1 MTFITRD
8 TSSYFYEEQ
17 RKERERLFSL
27 LKDRVPTDLIT
38 ERQDLIYDYQNQD
51 EINRNNLNTF
61 YREQRF
67 FWEQNQT
74 KRDSNLK
81 KLVELSGLSE
91 KEVRQAFGNEL

>member
-8 TSSYFYEEQ
+8 TSSNYYEEA

-27 LKDRVPTDLIT
+27 LKDRVPSDLIT

-51 EINRNNLNTF
+51 QINEEKLRAF
-61 YREQRF
+61 YREERF
-67 FWEQNQT
+67 FWQQNQT

-91 KEVRQAFGNEL
+91 KEVRQAFGNSL